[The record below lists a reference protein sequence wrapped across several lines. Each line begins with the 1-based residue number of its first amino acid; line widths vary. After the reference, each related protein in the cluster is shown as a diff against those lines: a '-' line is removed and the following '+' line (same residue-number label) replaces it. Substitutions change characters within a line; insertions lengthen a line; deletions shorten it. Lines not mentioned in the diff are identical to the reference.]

1 MGALSSMGA
10 LDGDYATLHTQAG
23 DVPAVLG
30 PVPIAAPRT
39 VDAVE
44 LASMRDRVKAI
55 IRVPQ
60 SQRRDLARRLHE
72 QSARH
77 VASRQTGELRFQIDP
92 KDLI

>member
-1 MGALSSMGA
+1 
-10 LDGDYATLHTQAG
+10 
-23 DVPAVLG
+23 
-30 PVPIAAPRT
+30 
-39 VDAVE
+39 
-44 LASMRDRVKAI
+44 MRDRVKAI